1 MSVMNS
7 RRIVVELDSGALLP
21 LHDSAGASVACL
33 DGALW
38 ITQENEG
45 SDIVLRRGESLRVC
59 RDGRTLVQ
67 ALRAAR
73 VAVEAPPASAWPIA
87 LSPLRFQG
95 SATSS
100 S

>member
-1 MSVMNS
+1 MNS
-7 RRIVVELDSGALLP
+7 RRIVVELERGGLLP

-33 DGALW
+33 DGELW

-45 SDIVLRRGESLRVC
+45 SDIILRPGESLRLSS
-59 RDGRTLVQ
+59 DGRSVVQ

-73 VAVEAPPASAWPIA
+73 IAVEAPPASAWPIA

-95 SATSS
+95 SAI
-100 S
+100 